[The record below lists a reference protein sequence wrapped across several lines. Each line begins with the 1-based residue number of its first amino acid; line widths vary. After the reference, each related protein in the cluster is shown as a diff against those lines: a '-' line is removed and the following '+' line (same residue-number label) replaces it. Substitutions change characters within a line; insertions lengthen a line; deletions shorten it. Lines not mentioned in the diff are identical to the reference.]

1 MTTIAEGPTVPGSP
15 ATPEIT
21 HVPVVERRQRR
32 RALCDAGPGGIEVL
46 GAPVLRSPLDRDTAQ
61 SEAVA

>member
-1 MTTIAEGPTVPGSP
+1 MTTTATGPTDPGSP
-15 ATPEIT
+15 ATRET
-21 HVPVVERRQRR
+21 ADAPVVERRQRR

-61 SEAVA
+61 AEAVA

>member
-1 MTTIAEGPTVPGSP
+1 MTTTATGPTDPGSP
-15 ATPEIT
+15 ATRET
-21 HVPVVERRQRR
+21 ADAPVVERRQRR

-61 SEAVA
+61 PEAVA

>member
-1 MTTIAEGPTVPGSP
+1 MTIIAMGLTVPGSP
-15 ATPEIT
+15 ATLET
-21 HVPVVERRQRR
+21 TGVPVVERRQQRS
-32 RALCDAGPGGIEVL
+32 AVSDAGRSGIEVL

>member
-15 ATPEIT
+15 ATLEVT
-21 HVPVVERRQRR
+21 DVPVPERRQQR
-32 RALCDAGPGGIEVL
+32 RAVRDAGPRGIGVL

-61 SEAVA
+61 PEAVA

>member
-15 ATPEIT
+15 ATLEVT
-21 HVPVVERRQRR
+21 DVPVPERRQQR
-32 RALCDAGPGGIEVL
+32 RAVGDAGPGGIEVL

-61 SEAVA
+61 SEAGA